1 MRYSPSL
8 SIIHSWSY
16 VSFHLTSID
25 VAGEQGEDDEE
36 MSTKQRL
43 ILVSGSVVGGA
54 SEMVDSE
61 ILSSTMNVTGT

>member
-1 MRYSPSL
+1 M
-8 SIIHSWSY
+8 
-16 VSFHLTSID
+16 
-25 VAGEQGEDDEE
+25 AGEQGEDDEE

-61 ILSSTMNVTGT
+61 ILSSTMSVTGT